1 MTRHLLPDPD
11 SLPGLEPFPGSDSVH
26 AQLIAI
32 RTDLAQ
38 LHQSVLELRG
48 LVQSLVADGP
58 SSELPLGSSASSPST
73 TLSRRNPE
81 RLAAEVQRRRALLTA
96 DDLDPLDG
104 DTELD
109 VLIDRLHDLALQG
122 L

>member
-1 MTRHLLPDPD
+1 MD
-11 SLPGLEPFPGSDSVH
+11 SFPGGSPVD
-26 AQLIAI
+26 AQLQAI

-38 LHQSVLELRG
+38 LHQSVLELRS
-48 LVQSLVADGP
+48 LVQSLVASAP
-58 SSELPLGSSASSPST
+58 SSDLPLGSSASSPST

-81 RLAAEVQRRRALLTA
+81 RLAAEVQRRRALLLGEY
-96 DDLDPLDG
+96 LDPLAG

-109 VLIDRLHDLALQG
+109 VLIDRLHDLALEG

>member
-1 MTRHLLPDPD
+1 MD
-11 SLPGLEPFPGSDSVH
+11 PFPGPDSVP
-26 AQLIAI
+26 AQLQAI

-48 LVQSLVADGP
+48 LVQSLVAEDP
-58 SSELPLGSSASSPST
+58 SLDLALGSSASSPST

-81 RLAAEVQRRRALLTA
+81 RLAAEVQRRRTLLKA
-96 DDLDPLDG
+96 QDLDPLDG